1 MNDYSDERIS
11 DYTEISPNRFLSKNN
26 LILWTILNGFKMFP
40 VDNMIIITM
49 SDFMLTDRMLI
60 VAGFVYSG
68 EKSTDIGILSIDG
81 DKEYGN
87 VLFAETDDISLRSF
101 AITRSLANDLEN
113 ALTDELIFGRDVS
126 DDELAAMLK
135 FTGRRMIKLTRI

>member
-40 VDNMIIITM
+40 ADNMIIITM
-49 SDFMLTDRMLI
+49 SNFMLTDRMLI
-60 VAGFVYSG
+60 IAGFVYSG

-113 ALTDELIFGRDVS
+113 VLTDELIFGRDVS

-135 FTGRRMIKLTRI
+135 LTGRRMIKLTRI